1 MDYNRVAKMFGYG
14 KSWALNHPSS
24 ASPPSLIFTKPTK
37 KIFFSGTTY
46 SSIEGQLRKAKRI
59 AATLPDDA
67 DKEKSEEVFSID
79 DEEKRVKNE
88 APGGVPQVRA
98 KKSGRFPSSSSGLKI
113 SSEEPVVVEKKGK
126 ATGEV
131 KAAGKRV
138 LGGRV
143 TKGSAAT
150 GRKKGGGMKVED
162 DDDDQV
168 LEVVHFDG

>member
-1 MDYNRVAKMFGYG
+1 M
-14 KSWALNHPSS
+14 
-24 ASPPSLIFTKPTK
+24 
-37 KIFFSGTTY
+37 
-46 SSIEGQLRKAKRI
+46 
-59 AATLPDDA
+59 
-67 DKEKSEEVFSID
+67 
-79 DEEKRVKNE
+79 
-88 APGGVPQVRA
+88 RA

-113 SSEEPVVVEKKGK
+113 PSEEPVVIEKKGK
-126 ATGEV
+126 ETGEV